1 LLLGFTH
8 VEVETDATEVV
19 KLWNERA
26 QGRSEIA
33 TVLLEIEELTCHM
46 EVFQLKFI
54 RREANEAAHLCAKQ
68 ASEARRRCLWLNY
81 IPVFLDVCLQNDC
94 KPDD

>member
-1 LLLGFTH
+1 MLLRLSSFGMNGPKG
-8 VEVETDATEVV
+8 DR
-19 KLWNERA
+19 K
-26 QGRSEIA
+26 A

-46 EVFQLKFI
+46 EVFQLKFT

-81 IPVFLDVCLQNDC
+81 IPVFLDICLQNDC